1 MQNPRSILTQRIFG
15 SDRKLSE
22 ICESPVEVKLTD
34 RTHNSRL
41 KLVDNYSHSDR
52 SSKGSSR
59 KHRNLDLDADF
70 DKLRNK
76 RAVRKLEGTFCS
88 SKKNQKNT
96 RRSLTLTDITTPG
109 LKSN

>member
-76 RAVRKLEGTFCS
+76 RAVRKLEEKY
-88 SKKNQKNT
+88 KKKPDANRHHN
-96 RRSLTLTDITTPG
+96 RRPEIKLIRST
-109 LKSN
+109 S